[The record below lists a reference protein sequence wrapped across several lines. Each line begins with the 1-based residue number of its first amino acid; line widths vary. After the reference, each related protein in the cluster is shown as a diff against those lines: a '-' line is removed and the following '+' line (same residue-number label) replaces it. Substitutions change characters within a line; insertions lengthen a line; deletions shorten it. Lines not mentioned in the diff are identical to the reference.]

1 MATKIKLLYDISLQ
15 ISASQKAGLY
25 RVADE
30 LFCRLAAHPEI
41 EIYPCI
47 GTTKGCARD
56 YLSDCGLLHLLE
68 RTVTL
73 PHMRFAVKRELFGVR
88 CKENLFRILYQH
100 KYTEILSAFD
110 IYFSPFLPVSP
121 FVYSSGIK
129 SALFIHDVIPLA
141 CPHFSTPEFC
151 RRYASWMS
159 DVAADLIF
167 FNSE

>member
-41 EIYPCI
+41 EIYPCV

-73 PHMRFAVKRELFGVR
+73 PHLRFAVKRELFGVR

-121 FVYSSGIK
+121 FRLLLRHKIRPLYTRRHSLGMPAFQHPGI
-129 SALFIHDVIPLA
+129 LPQICFLDVG
-141 CPHFSTPEFC
+141 
-151 RRYASWMS
+151 RRR
-159 DVAADLIF
+159 
-167 FNSE
+167 

>member
-73 PHMRFAVKRELFGVR
+73 PHLRFAVKRELFGVR

-129 SALFIHDVIPLA
+129 SALFIHDFIQ
-141 CPHFSTPEFC
+141 
-151 RRYASWMS
+151 
-159 DVAADLIF
+159 
-167 FNSE
+167 

>member
-88 CKENLFRILYQH
+88 CKENLFRIL
-100 KYTEILSAFD
+100 ISAQ
-110 IYFSPFLPVSP
+110 
-121 FVYSSGIK
+121 VYRD
-129 SALFIHDVIPLA
+129 FIRL
-141 CPHFSTPEFC
+141 
-151 RRYASWMS
+151 
-159 DVAADLIF
+159 
-167 FNSE
+167 